1 MGSILC
7 DYRTNLAIN
16 DGKWKEISFYRNC
29 DAASVGGGG
38 DSLVLSTE
46 LINDS
51 ELAIVKSYL
60 S

>member
-1 MGSILC
+1 ML
-7 DYRTNLAIN
+7 RR
-16 DGKWKEISFYRNC
+16 WE
-29 DAASVGGGG
+29 GGR